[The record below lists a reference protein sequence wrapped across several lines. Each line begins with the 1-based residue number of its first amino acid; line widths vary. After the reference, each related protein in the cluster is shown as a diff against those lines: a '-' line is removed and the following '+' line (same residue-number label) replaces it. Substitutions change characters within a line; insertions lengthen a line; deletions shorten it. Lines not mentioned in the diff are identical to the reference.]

1 MEYIPEIITALISI
15 IISFLVGKINL
26 QYEIKKQKNSEI
38 YLIKKETLFLA
49 LSFVDTY
56 ISWLT
61 IDGKKPIRDTDES
74 IKSLTMRGRECYN
87 KLCVTCDN
95 QQTIDAF
102 NNILFDENGN
112 IFESYNKFRNEVR
125 KELGLKT
132 IQFSNDKIF
141 YSVVSTDDL
150 NKNE

>member
-61 IDGKKPIRDTDES
+61 IDGKKPIRDTDET
-74 IKSLTMRGRECYN
+74 IKSLTMRGREYYN
-87 KLCVTCDN
+87 KLCVMCDN

-112 IFESYNKFRNEVR
+112 TFESYNKFRNEVR

-141 YSVVSTDDL
+141 YSVISTDDL